1 MGLFNLIFKGMGFK
15 DENEEK
21 KAKQTVA
28 TTTTTVE
35 QPKQEKYSNFDNGL
49 AKSFAVSSLNETPT
63 INSIPTFPTG
73 GGNVVIYA
81 PKENKDIKI
90 LIECLRKKEPCIVDL
105 GKLQPTDAEKI
116 LDFLSGAVYALR
128 GSIKR
133 LQGDLFV
140 LTPEGVNI
148 MTQSDDNKN

>member
-1 MGLFNLIFKGMGFK
+1 MGLFNFIFKGMGFK
-15 DENEEK
+15 DENEIKKEK
-21 KAKQTVA
+21 KAVA
-28 TTTTTVE
+28 TSVVPE
-35 QPKQEKYSNFDNGL
+35 PPKQEKYSNFDNGL
-49 AKSFAVSSLNETPT
+49 ARSFSVSSLNENSTV
-63 INSIPTFPTG
+63 NSIPTFPTG
-73 GGNVVIYA
+73 GANVVIYA

-105 GKLQPTDAEKI
+105 GKLQPNDAEKI

-140 LTPEGVNI
+140 LTPEGINI
-148 MTQSDDNKN
+148 MTQAEDNKN

>member
-1 MGLFNLIFKGMGFK
+1 MGLFNVIFKGMGFK
-15 DENEEK
+15 DENETKKEK
-21 KAKQTVA
+21 KPTTNVVA
-28 TTTTTVE
+28 E
-35 QPKQEKYSNFDNGL
+35 QPKPEKYSNFDNGL
-49 AKSFAVSSLNETPT
+49 AKTFTVSSLNESTGV
-63 INSIPTFPTG
+63 SSMPTFPTG

-105 GKLQPTDAEKI
+105 GKLQPNDAEKI

-128 GSIKR
+128 GSIRR

-148 MTQSDDNKN
+148 MTQTEDNKN

>member
-1 MGLFNLIFKGMGFK
+1 MGLFNYIFKGMGFK
-15 DENEEK
+15 DENETKKEK
-21 KAKQTVA
+21 KSA
-28 TTTTTVE
+28 TTTVVAE
-35 QPKQEKYSNFDNGL
+35 SQPKQEKYSNFDKGL
-49 AKSFAVSSLNETPT
+49 AKSFSVSSLNENTT
-63 INSIPTFPTG
+63 TNSIPTFPTG

-90 LIECLRKKEPCIVDL
+90 LIECLRRKEPCIVDL
-105 GKLQPTDAEKI
+105 GKLQPNDAEKI

-148 MTQSDDNKN
+148 MTQTEDNKN